1 MAVWKHEFI
10 KKRNNKA
17 RCAYCGIE
25 FDTTDNPEIV
35 AAYMMGRCPEVT
47 FDPRQAVRLTASIG
61 ENRPWIRYEANSAKD
76 DDSYYRDYINKNGDL
91 CYCDGEMCL
100 VHPWLHPEQHPD
112 EVLMTNPDS
121 TIPYFIIPM
130 KQFLADFGEENGKE
144 ALELLYED
152 YVPKPPLKERIAGC
166 WYVPDWDGPGNYDIN
181 AVPETYKAAG

>member
-1 MAVWKHEFI
+1 
-10 KKRNNKA
+10 
-17 RCAYCGIE
+17 
-25 FDTTDNPEIV
+25 
-35 AAYMMGRCPEVT
+35 
-47 FDPRQAVRLTASIG
+47 
-61 ENRPWIRYEANSAKD
+61 
-76 DDSYYRDYINKNGDL
+76 
-91 CYCDGEMCL
+91 MCL
-100 VHPWLHPEQHPD
+100 VHPWLHPEQHVD
-112 EVLMTNPDS
+112 EVLMSNPES